1 MYKVF
6 IADDEEFVVKS
17 LMKGTRWE
25 EYGFEAVASAKDGIE
40 AYEAICKAKPH
51 LVFTDIR
58 MPGMSGLE
66 LIKNIQKVHKDIL
79 FVVISGYA
87 EFAYA
92 QKAIDYGAI
101 GYCLKPFD
109 EDEISSLLKKARSIL
124 EKTAEDDRDA
134 LSLLEE
140 DNSETVGKLEDFLKK
155 NGIDVEKG
163 IVIIASIGSKQ
174 LVFPNELKYIKVKT
188 GSYKYVYIL
197 ENSAFLEVEQ
207 AMGDRVPDEIK
218 GVGICEGIYSTVHL
232 RKYVDEAFTSAYQFF
247 ITGKRGVYR
256 SIHVNH
262 RSMENLI
269 DKFESDVARMDIGE
283 VIKVF
288 DSIRDTAE
296 NGACTIKHAVNI
308 YNAYVKISSRVLGEE
323 SYEEY
328 AYSFEDLCYLFKD
341 IHAMLEY
348 IRSKIT
354 GFVGIKKSVL
364 KEDVK
369 NEYFKKIIQHI
380 NQNFYKEISILSLS
394 QDFSINPNYISQ
406 LFRKEVGM
414 TFTDYITNLRM
425 DYAKELLHKTQYSQ
439 GEVASKC
446 GYTDY
451 FYFIRVFKK
460 TTGLTP
466 GQFRQKGNHKN

>member
-17 LMKGTRWE
+17 LIKGTRWE
-25 EYGFEAVASAKDGIE
+25 KYGFEAVSSANDGIE
-40 AYEAICKAKPH
+40 AYETICKTKPH

-109 EDEISSLLKKARSIL
+109 EDEICSILKKARSIL
-124 EKTAEDDRDA
+124 DKLTNDERDM

-140 DNSETVGKLEDFLKK
+140 DNNEAVGKLDDFLKG
-155 NGIDVEKG
+155 NGITVEKG

-174 LVFPNELKYIKVKT
+174 LVFPEGLKYVKIKT
-188 GSYKYVYIL
+188 GSYKYLYIL
-197 ENSAFLEVEQ
+197 ENSDPVG
-207 AMGDRVPDEIK
+207 MGQTLWDKLPDEIK
-218 GVGICEGIYSTVHL
+218 GVGIREGIYSTVHL

-247 ITGKRGVYR
+247 ITGKRDVYR
-256 SIHVNH
+256 TVNINH
-262 RSMENLI
+262 RSMESLI
-269 DKFESDVARMDIGE
+269 DKFENDIIKMDIGE

-288 DSIRDTAE
+288 DAISDTAK

-308 YNAYVKISSRVLGEE
+308 YNVYVKISSRLLGEE

-328 AYSFEDLCYLFKD
+328 VYSFEDLCYLFKD
-341 IHAMLEY
+341 INAMLEH
-348 IRSKIT
+348 IRAKIT

-439 GEVASKC
+439 GEIASKC

-460 TTGLTP
+460 ITGLTP
-466 GQFRQKGNHKN
+466 GQFRQKANHKV

>member
-66 LIKNIQKVHKDIL
+66 LIKNIQKVHRDIL

-124 EKTAEDDRDA
+124 DKTAEDDRDA

-218 GVGICEGIYSTVHL
+218 GVGICEGIYSTAHL

-262 RSMENLI
+262 RSMETLI
-269 DKFESDVARMDIGE
+269 DKFESDIARMDIGE

-288 DSIRDTAE
+288 DAIRDTAE

-308 YNAYVKISSRVLGEE
+308 YNAHVKISSRVLGEE
-323 SYEEY
+323 NYEEY

-466 GQFRQKGNHKN
+466 GQFRQKVNHKN